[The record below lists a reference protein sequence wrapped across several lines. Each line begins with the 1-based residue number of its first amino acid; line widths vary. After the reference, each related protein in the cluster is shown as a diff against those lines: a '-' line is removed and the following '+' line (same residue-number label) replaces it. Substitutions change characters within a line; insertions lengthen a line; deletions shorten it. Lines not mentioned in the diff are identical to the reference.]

1 MKRVSVGERNI
12 KLFLE
17 TVVCIVITE
26 TVTPII
32 TTETVLWKMHCRK
45 YHLHKAR
52 TSKITI
58 KIVTHIFAAET
69 VNCISEA
76 ETSNYIIAT
85 ETVTCII
92 ATDVVTCI
100 IAIESCIVPRE
111 TVTAELT
118 TPACIYLL
126 KVNNQNSGTGSE
138 ICSKLTIKTPEQPQ
152 LLAAGLFKYV

>member
-32 TTETVLWKMHCRK
+32 TTETVLCIMHCRK

-69 VNCISEA
+69 ATCISEA

-92 ATDVVTCI
+92 ATEPQNLHNCKRRHLHNCYRKLHSSKRNCHCRIDHP
-100 IAIESCIVPRE
+100 S
-111 TVTAELT
+111 LHL
-118 TPACIYLL
+118 PA
-126 KVNNQNSGTGSE
+126 QS
-138 ICSKLTIKTPEQPQ
+138 
-152 LLAAGLFKYV
+152 